1 MPSLN
6 NPTAVKRS
14 QRTVLVADSNPRSRE
29 QRCKAFRSLGA
40 DVQAAESADAALAQY
55 RNGTFD
61 LVLIDLR
68 GDIGG
73 AELLASS
80 VRAINP
86 IQKISFFV
94 GGSSLLSAIRKQN
107 STQHSAVAAANDTQ
121 KSSPP
126 TPSDFGRRI
135 MEAEKVQK
143 R

>member
-1 MPSLN
+1 MPSVD
-6 NPTAVKRS
+6 NPTAVKRA
-14 QRTVLVADSNPRSRE
+14 QRTVLLADRNPRSRE

-68 GDIGG
+68 GDTDS

-86 IQKISFFV
+86 HQKISFFV
-94 GGSSLLSAIRKQN
+94 GGSALLSTLRRKPSQQ
-107 STQHSAVAAANDTQ
+107 SAAVAPIDMQ
-121 KSSPP
+121 KTSPP
-126 TPSDFGRRI
+126 TQSDFGRRV